1 MNSNSHL
8 GIALA
13 AMNHVAAATPNLSS
27 DCDTHYPWTGVD
39 VVEEK
44 PIMFHDGKLSL
55 PNGPGLGVSLDRQK
69 LAVLGDLYERSA
81 VKDRDDTA
89 YMKTRR
95 YFL

>member
-1 MNSNSHL
+1 
-8 GIALA
+8 
-13 AMNHVAAATPNLSS
+13 
-27 DCDTHYPWTGVD
+27 
-39 VVEEK
+39 
-44 PIMFHDGKLSL
+44 MFHDGKLSL

-69 LAVLGDLYERSA
+69 LAVLGDLYEKSA